1 MHTGLAW
8 GLLWFLAVPLLA
20 GFFLDTRNWLEN
32 YIEKSSA
39 PVEVVLQEVAV
50 VDNANTVAEMWMVE
64 SESRDMV
71 EKEVAIAE
79 VVLEQNEFEAVVGN
93 GEVEVVEN
101 VIAPTDYAVEG
112 MLEHKASTKNFIDTL
127 IADMDKALPGP
138 VEHGVALPSTLPETG
153 VSE

>member
-1 MHTGLAW
+1 
-8 GLLWFLAVPLLA
+8 
-20 GFFLDTRNWLEN
+20 
-32 YIEKSSA
+32 
-39 PVEVVLQEVAV
+39 
-50 VDNANTVAEMWMVE
+50 MVE